1 MERDPIYPP
10 MMCDGDYVEYN
21 FIQFLGKGAQGAV
34 CLYAEV
40 VNGELWA
47 IKFDPIGQIDSSL
60 LTESTFLKNH
70 SAGNDRLP
78 KYKYHGK
85 LNGRRYLIM
94 ENLEHSIEEYIEL
107 KKKEPGCN
115 FEEII
120 VDLAC

>member
-1 MERDPIYPP
+1 
-10 MMCDGDYVEYN
+10 MCDGDDTEYKL
-21 FIQFLGKGAQGAV
+21 IQFLGKGAQGAV
-34 CLYAEV
+34 YLYAEV
-40 VNGELWA
+40 ANGELWA
-47 IKFDPIGQIDSSL
+47 IKFDPIGTIDSSL
-60 LTESTFLKNH
+60 LTESTFLKNY

-94 ENLEHSIEEYIEL
+94 ENLENSIEEYIEL

-115 FEEII
+115 FESII